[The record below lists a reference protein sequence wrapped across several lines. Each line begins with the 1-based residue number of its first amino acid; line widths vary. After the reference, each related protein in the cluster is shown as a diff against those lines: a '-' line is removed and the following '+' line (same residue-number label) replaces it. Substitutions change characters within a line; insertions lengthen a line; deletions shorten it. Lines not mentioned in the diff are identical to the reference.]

1 MKREKFTRVLLPLV
15 LAVCL
20 LVVSAAPAKA
30 ASSDEIQQEID
41 SLEERKSDLQ
51 KELEALEAMLSQN
64 LDETVRIVEQKQ
76 ILDRQVF
83 LLNESLENTEL
94 RIQVCASRIADRQE
108 QLSQAQDHLAELNR
122 LYKERIRAMEES
134 GEMSYWSV
142 LFGAKSF
149 ADFLDRLSIVEEIA
163 AADQRRLREIS
174 EAADAVAD
182 AQRELLEEMSALEA
196 VRLEQQESRE
206 IMAEKQKEADAMLQ
220 TLLERGEEYQT
231 LLEQGEEAQRELMEQ
246 IAEKKEE
253 FDQAAYQEWLN
264 AQKPPENPAGNGEW
278 LTPVPYY
285 RLTSRFGMRLH
296 PILGVYRMHNGIDMA
311 CDEGT
316 PIYASRSGQVSIAEE
331 NASAG
336 FYVQINHGDGFRS
349 VYMHMT
355 HFIVEVGEYVM
366 QGQVIGYVGN
376 TGMSKGSHLH
386 FGISYNGEYVNPLE
400 YIDLPKE
407 N

>member
-1 MKREKFTRVLLPLV
+1 MKKEKFTRVLLPLV

-41 SLEERKSDLQ
+41 SLEERKADLQ

-122 LYKERIRAMEES
+122 LYKERIRAIEEA

-149 ADFLDRLSIVEEIA
+149 VDFLDRLSIVEEIA

-182 AQRELLEEMSALEA
+182 AQRELMEEMSALEA

-206 IMAEKQKEADAMLQ
+206 VMTQKQKEADAMLQ

-264 AQKPPENPAGNGEW
+264 AQKPPENPGGNGEW